1 MGIAESI
8 ISTRGKFSC
17 SGQTPDN
24 SLPFLIKDIAVLEL
38 AEEVDL
44 TVYTPIC
51 LPRSGVTEEGQLC
64 IHLIYSEEIK
74 ITFCQARAVCMAGA
88 PQAAPLLMTVSL
100 SPLSL
105 TSFRRLSSASVP
117 PQRARP
123 TLLRDPCWTA
133 SSVLWAPHPTFTV

>member
-1 MGIAESI
+1 M
-8 ISTRGKFSC
+8 TQFRYLV
-17 SGQTPDN
+17 QTPN
-24 SLPFLIKDIAVLEL
+24 GSLPFLIKDIAVLEL

-74 ITFCQARAVCMAGA
+74 ITFCQALAVCMAGA
-88 PQAAPLLMTVSL
+88 PQAAPLLMTVSP

-105 TSFRRLSSASVP
+105 TSFRRL
-117 PQRARP
+117 R
-123 TLLRDPCWTA
+123 
-133 SSVLWAPHPTFTV
+133 